1 MISDTLTT
9 NRVATL
15 VALAAAVP
23 GQTLGRTAAMKLVY
37 FLQELYG
44 VPLEYD
50 FRLHTY
56 GPFDADV
63 LGDLGTATTLQALTE
78 KTVTYSRGYGYEIGL
93 GRRADVARTA
103 AADWLA
109 AHQSALDQVVQEFG
123 SWSASDLE
131 LGSTILFVDRE
142 LKGQGTVAAHE
153 TIASRVRKIKPHFSE
168 QAILARVKRFQAKGW
183 LLSVR
188 AKADP
193 TL

>member
-1 MISDTLTT
+1 MNSDTLTT
-9 NRVATL
+9 DRVATL
-15 VALAAAVP
+15 VALAASVP

-78 KTVTYSRGYGYEIGL
+78 KTVTYSRGYGYEIRL
-93 GRRADVARTA
+93 GPRADVARTA
-103 AADWLA
+103 AAGWLA
-109 AHQSALDQVVQEFG
+109 VHQSALDKVVKEFG
-123 SWSASDLE
+123 PWSASDLE

-142 LKGQGTVAAHE
+142 LKARGTVTAPE
-153 TIASRVRKIKPHFSE
+153 TIANRVRKIKPHFSE
-168 QAILARVKRFQAKGW
+168 QTILARVKQFQAKGW
-183 LLSVR
+183 VLSAR
-188 AKADP
+188 AEADP
-193 TL
+193 TP